1 MQLARASRYGG
12 VRRAG
17 QVAGLGL
24 GLIWPVCGMAQTAPS
39 DAAISKGVAPHAVEA
54 SVSHSAAKGITL
66 KAMSV
71 TAGTV
76 IYAIGTG
83 SLAAGGLL
91 SVINGAGS
99 YVIYVTNEYLWD
111 YYSPNTN
118 VSANNAS
125 FQTTSS
131 LTRNTKK
138 YLTFKP
144 AVTVLNVGTI
154 YWFSETLAATAGM
167 SAGAIFML
175 PVVFYANNVL
185 WDWYDWH
192 GVPPET
198 ATAQVTAD
206 NAR

>member
-1 MQLARASRYGG
+1 MRASRYSG
-12 VRRAG
+12 VRQATP
-17 QVAGLGL
+17 VAALGL
-24 GLIWPVCGMAQTAPS
+24 SLIWPVCGMAQTTPS
-39 DAAISKGVAPHAVEA
+39 EAAISKGVAPHAAEA
-54 SVSHSAAKGITL
+54 SVSHSAQKGITL
-66 KAMSV
+66 KALSV
-71 TAGTV
+71 TAGAV
-76 IYAIGTG
+76 IYSIGTG

-111 YYSPNTN
+111 SYSPNTN

-125 FQTTSS
+125 FHTTSS

-175 PVVFYANNVL
+175 PAVFYVNNVL

-192 GVPPET
+192 SVAPDT
-198 ATAQVTAD
+198 ATAQVTAE